1 MPDSGAV
8 PDALRMQAL
17 TPTDDPT
24 GGARR
29 PEDLVRLL
37 VERANAGDLDGVVA
51 LYEPDAVIAH
61 PPGGITRGHAAIR
74 ELWAEVLACRPHLSV
89 GPPMPTIVH
98 DDLALTITSP
108 EDMMSTRGQ
117 VLRRQPDGRWLRV
130 IDQPPFGAIPVP
142 THLGREYR

>member
-1 MPDSGAV
+1 
-8 PDALRMQAL
+8 MQEL
-17 TPTDDPT
+17 TRTDDPA

-29 PEDLVRLL
+29 PEDNVGLL

-51 LYEPDAVIAH
+51 LYEPNAVIAH

-74 ELWAEVLACRPHLSV
+74 EVWAKVLACTPRLSV

-108 EDMMSTRGQ
+108 EDMMSTRAQ
-117 VLRRQPDGRWLRV
+117 VLRRQPNGRWLRV
-130 IDQPPFGAIPVP
+130 IDQPPFGAIPAP
-142 THLGREYR
+142 TRFGREDR